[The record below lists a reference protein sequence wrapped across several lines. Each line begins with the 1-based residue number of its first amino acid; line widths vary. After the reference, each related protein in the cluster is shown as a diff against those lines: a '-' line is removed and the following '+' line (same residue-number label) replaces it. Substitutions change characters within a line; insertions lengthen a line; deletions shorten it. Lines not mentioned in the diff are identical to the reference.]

1 MKYIVLGITLML
13 MVGCEKS
20 VQYRY
25 TEGKIY
31 GTFYHISY
39 ESASDL
45 QQEIREEM
53 ESVNASLSMFNP
65 NSLIARLNC
74 NETDSTDNLFRKM
87 FATACKVNLATG
99 GGYDI
104 TVAPLVNAWGFGV
117 QQEAFPD
124 SARIDSLLLSVGM
137 DKLSLENGRLLKKAR
152 GMELD
157 ASSIA
162 KGLGVDL
169 VAEYFERGGIRNYMV
184 EIGGEVRVKGESDK
198 KRPWRIGIDRPED
211 DVAAGGRQ
219 LQMVVGLTSGALA
232 TSGNY
237 RNFYIHD
244 GKKYAHTINPQ
255 TGFPVQTEILGASVY
270 APSCMEADAYATG
283 FMVVG
288 LDKAKTLITG
298 DPELEGCLIY
308 EEDGGLKTW
317 ISDGLKKMII
327 SEKND

>member
-1 MKYIVLGITLML
+1 MKYIVLGIILML
-13 MVGCEKS
+13 MVGCEKR

-45 QQEIREEM
+45 QREIREEM

-65 NSLIARLNC
+65 NSLIARLNR

-87 FATACKVNLATG
+87 FAMASKVNRATE

-137 DKLSLENGRLLKKAR
+137 DKLSLENDRLLKKGP
-152 GMELD
+152 GMKLD

-169 VAEYFERGGIRNYMV
+169 VAEYFGRCGIRNYMV

-198 KRPWRIGIDRPED
+198 KRSWRIGIDRPED

-219 LQMVVGLTSGALA
+219 LQMVVGLTTGALA

-237 RNFYIHD
+237 RNFYMHD
-244 GKKYAHTINPQ
+244 GKKYAHTINPK

-288 LDKAKTLITG
+288 LDKAKALITG

-308 EEDGGLKTW
+308 EENGSLKTW
-317 ISDGLKKMII
+317 ISDGLKKRIV
-327 SEKND
+327 SEMND

>member
-1 MKYIVLGITLML
+1 MKYIVLGIILML
-13 MVGCEKS
+13 MVGCEKR

-45 QQEIREEM
+45 QREIREEM

-65 NSLIARLNC
+65 NSLIARLNR

-87 FATACKVNLATG
+87 FAMASKVNRATE

-137 DKLSLENGRLLKKAR
+137 DKLSLENDRLLKKGP
-152 GMELD
+152 GMKLD

-169 VAEYFERGGIRNYMV
+169 VAEYFERAGIRNYMV

-211 DVAAGGRQ
+211 DVAPGERQ

-237 RNFYIHD
+237 RNFYMHD

-317 ISDGLKKMII
+317 ISDGLKKRIV
-327 SEKND
+327 SEMND